1 MSAGATRF
9 GRVATGVAQ
18 RQLDALA
25 QSTPGVLSVV
35 LLSADGFEVA
45 SLQTGKGGAARLA
58 AMGSSLSA
66 IGSAIAREAGIV
78 ECNRMIIESDSGT
91 IVIMTIPDARPP
103 LSLAIIAGEGC
114 VLGRLLWAAKNCCIA
129 IARAFSE

>member
-1 MSAGATRF
+1 MNAVAPRF

-18 RQLDALA
+18 KQLEGFVQA
-25 QSTPGVLSVV
+25 TPGVLSAV

-78 ECNRMIIESDSGT
+78 ECNRMILESDSGT
-91 IVIMTIPDARPP
+91 IVIMNIPDARPS
-103 LSLAIIAGEGC
+103 LSLAIIADASC
-114 VLGRLLWAAKNCCIA
+114 VLGRLLWAAKNCCIT
-129 IARAFSE
+129 IARAFRE

>member
-1 MSAGATRF
+1 MSAPRF

-18 RQLDALA
+18 RQLEAFG
-25 QSTPGVLSVV
+25 QGTPGVVSAV

-45 SLQTGKGGAARLA
+45 SVQVGKGGAARLA

-78 ECNRMIIESDSGT
+78 ECHRMIIEAERGT
-91 IVIMTIPDARPP
+91 VVIMQVPESKPP
-103 LSLAIIAGEGC
+103 MSLAVVSDGAA
-114 VLGRLLWAAKNCCIA
+114 VLGQLLWAAQQCGAA
-129 IARAFSE
+129 IGRAFKE